1 MKIQYKNLV
10 GSITYLPALKI
21 YVAEFVVGERVI
33 SFSGENEFELYKCFS
48 SRLDPYVTLT
58 ASYRDLKFFPTT
70 GKERTLAC

>member
-10 GSITYLPALKI
+10 GTIIYLPPLKI

-33 SFSGENEFELYKCFS
+33 SFSGENEVELYKCFP
-48 SRLDPYVTLT
+48 SRLDPYVIYI

-70 GKERTLAC
+70 GNERTLTC